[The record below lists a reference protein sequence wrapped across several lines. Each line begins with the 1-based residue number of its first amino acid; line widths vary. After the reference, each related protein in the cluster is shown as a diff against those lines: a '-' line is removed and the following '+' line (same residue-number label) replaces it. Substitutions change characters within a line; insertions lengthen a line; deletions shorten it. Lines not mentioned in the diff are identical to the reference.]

1 MLKPGLLLGEQLESG
16 SMALAIEQALQQ
28 QGVLNLDD
36 ETPDAAEMRRKTFIA
51 IATGVI
57 NHIKAQLEITISAN
71 KLGNNVPVASVVL
84 RGADGEVQ

>member
-1 MLKPGLLLGEQLESG
+1 MLKPGILLGDQLESD

-36 ETPDAAEMRRKTFIA
+36 ETPEAAETRRKTFIA

-57 NHIKAQLEITISAN
+57 NHLKAQLEITITAN
-71 KLGNNVPVASVVL
+71 KLGNNVPATNVVL
-84 RGADGEVQ
+84 KGAGEVQ